1 MDLRILCVILLIV
14 GIILYAVVFVGQY
27 VSFMQ
32 TGDKKYSFLRYFP
45 YELNQFKLKNKNTYL
60 FLAIECMAAFCLI
73 TSSLFAAIYF
83 DKNLNNVYNSYIMFV
98 ASSLAMITFVILRF
112 VKLTAFKTHL
122 IFVTLNVVFNLL
134 TLMLYYIFFTNPN
147 YAYVSNA
154 SIRITLIILILLI
167 IAFEFVLMLNKTYLN
182 WAKMVKMNAELVS
195 RPKFCYLPML
205 EWGTF
210 IVYLASFIPLI
221 IVLFF

>member
-1 MDLRILCVILLIV
+1 MDLRIICVTLFV
-14 GIILYAVVFVGQY
+14 FGIILYAIVFTEQY
-27 VSFMQ
+27 VTFMQ
-32 TGDKKYSFLRYFP
+32 TGDKKYNFLRYFP
-45 YELNQFKLKNKNTYL
+45 YELNQFKLGNKKAYL
-60 FLAIECMAAFCLI
+60 FLAIECLAVLSLI
-73 TSSLFAAIYF
+73 SSSLFAAIYF
-83 DKNLNNVYNSYIMFV
+83 AKTINNIHNSYIMFV
-98 ASSLAMITFVILRF
+98 ASALAIITFIILRF

-134 TLMLYYIFFTNPN
+134 TLMLYYIFFTNST
-147 YAYVSNA
+147 YAYVSNM
-154 SIRITLIILILLI
+154 SIRIVLIILILAI

-182 WAKMVKMNAELVS
+182 WAKMVKMGAELVS

-210 IVYLASFIPLI
+210 IVYLVSFIPLI